1 MMKDKMSLKGN
12 LQLAETNPGIGK
24 KITRTVC
31 KIKPNIHLF
40 HWTIRSYLTRNL
52 TEQKN
57 LPVLL
62 TQNWYDI
69 IGMVLV

>member
-24 KITRTVC
+24 KNHQNC
-31 KIKPNIHLF
+31 LHLF